1 MSSQDAQVDR
11 ALALLR
17 QMGATIPNSPK
28 LREVMASLLE
38 AAVNKDVDNT
48 RMPLKLGSRL
58 SE

>member
-1 MSSQDAQVDR
+1 
-11 ALALLR
+11 
-17 QMGATIPNSPK
+17 MGATIPNSPQ
-28 LREVMASLLE
+28 LREVMASLLD